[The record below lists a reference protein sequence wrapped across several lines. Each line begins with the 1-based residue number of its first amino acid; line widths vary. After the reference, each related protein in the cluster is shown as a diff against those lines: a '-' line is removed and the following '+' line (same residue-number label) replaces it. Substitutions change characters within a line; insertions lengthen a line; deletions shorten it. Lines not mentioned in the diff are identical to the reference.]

1 MSNII
6 NRRELAKGVYFSS
19 ITDSRYKKN
28 FISVCFYQQLSEETA
43 TENAIVPY
51 ILANR
56 NAVYPTYKLLKN
68 RLSTLYS
75 SRIGTSSGRKYD
87 LNFNGL
93 TAYFLD
99 DVYALS
105 GEKITDEITDMLVD
119 CIFNP
124 VLEDGCFPEK
134 VLNLEKPLLID
145 DIESVINDKRS
156 YAINNAVKL
165 LCENEPFGVAAEGN
179 AEKAKALTPQDAFRA
194 YKRMLHNTHCEIMC
208 VGCNDFE
215 KVATKFAD
223 AFSKVERTDIS
234 DYSLTISPIK
244 EQVREYTER
253 LSVNQSKMVLGLK
266 THSEDTAAL
275 VMLQK
280 IYGGTTTSKL
290 FMNVR
295 EKMSLCYYC
304 AASYND
310 VKGLMLVDCGV
321 ENENIEKARAE
332 ILHQLDEI
340 KNGNI
345 TDEELEHA
353 RMAVQN
359 SYNSIGDSAQGV
371 AGWYIDHII
380 KDNIETPAK
389 ALEKYLAVSKERII
403 EAAKSMVLDTV
414 YVLTSLE
421 DDGKEQD

>member
-6 NRRELAKGVYFSS
+6 NRRKLAEGVHFSS

-28 FISVCFYQQLSEETA
+28 YISVCFYQQLSEDTA

-56 NAVYPTYKLLKN
+56 NAVYPTYKQLKN

-75 SRIGTSSGRKYD
+75 SHINPTSGRKYD

-105 GEKITDEITDMLVD
+105 GEKITEEITDMLLD

-124 VLEDGCFPEK
+124 LLEDGCFPEK
-134 VLNLEKPLLID
+134 VLNIEKPVLID

-165 LCENEPFGVAAEGN
+165 LCENEPFGVAAEGDVK
-179 AEKAKALTPQDAFRA
+179 KAKALTVKDAYRA
-194 YKRMLHNTHCEIMC
+194 YKRMLHNSHCEIMC

-215 KVATKFAD
+215 NVAKKFAD
-223 AFSKVERTDIS
+223 AFCKIERTEINS
-234 DYSLTISPIK
+234 YSLFKSPIK
-244 EQVREYTER
+244 ELVKEHTER
-253 LSVNQSKMVLGLK
+253 LSVNQSKMVLGFK
-266 THSEDTAAL
+266 SHSDDMAAI

-321 ENENIEKARAE
+321 ENDNIEKARAE
-332 ILHQLDEI
+332 IIRQLEEI

-345 TDEELEHA
+345 TDEELCHA

-359 SYNSIGDSAQGV
+359 SYNSIGDSAKGV

-380 KDNIETPAK
+380 KENIDTPSE
-389 ALEKYLAVSKERII
+389 ALNRYLEADRDRII

-414 YVLTSLE
+414 YVLTSLN
-421 DDGKEQD
+421 DDGKEQE

>member
-1 MSNII
+1 MENII

-19 ITDSRYKKN
+19 ITDERYKKN
-28 FISVCFYQQLSEETA
+28 YISVCFYQQLSEETA

-56 NAVYPTYKLLKN
+56 NAVYPTYKQLKN
-68 RLSTLYS
+68 KLSTLYS
-75 SRIGTSSGRKYD
+75 SKIGTSSGRKYD

-105 GEKITDEITDMLVD
+105 GEQITEEITDILID

-124 VLEDGCFPEK
+124 LLENGTFPQKVLE
-134 VLNLEKPLLID
+134 LERPLLID

-156 YAINNAVKL
+156 YAINQAVKL
-165 LCENEPFGVAAEGN
+165 LCENEPFGVDAQGDAD
-179 AEKAKALTPQDAFRA
+179 KARALTVEDALRA

-215 KVATKFAD
+215 KVAEKFAA

-234 DYSLTISPIK
+234 DYSLAISPIK
-244 EQVREYTER
+244 EQVKEYTER
-253 LSVNQSKMVLGLK
+253 LSVNQSKMVLGIK
-266 THSEDTAAL
+266 SHSEDTAAL

-310 VKGLMLVDCGV
+310 IKGLLLVDCGV

-359 SYNSIGDSAQGV
+359 SYNSIGDSAHGV
-371 AGWYIDHII
+371 AVWYIDHII
-380 KDNIETPAK
+380 KEDIETPAQ
-389 ALEKYLAVSKERII
+389 ALERYLAVSKERII

-421 DDGKEQD
+421 DNGKEQD